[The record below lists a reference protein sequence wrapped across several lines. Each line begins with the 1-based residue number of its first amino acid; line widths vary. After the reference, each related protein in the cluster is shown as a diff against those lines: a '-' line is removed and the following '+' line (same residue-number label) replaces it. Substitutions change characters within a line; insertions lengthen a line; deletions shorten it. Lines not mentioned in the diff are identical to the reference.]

1 MMMHQ
6 LNDVVLQDVV
16 MRYFI
21 LQVTVK
27 VNMKLWV

>member
-6 LNDVVLQDVV
+6 LNDVVLQVVV

>member
-6 LNDVVLQDVV
+6 LNNVVLQVVV